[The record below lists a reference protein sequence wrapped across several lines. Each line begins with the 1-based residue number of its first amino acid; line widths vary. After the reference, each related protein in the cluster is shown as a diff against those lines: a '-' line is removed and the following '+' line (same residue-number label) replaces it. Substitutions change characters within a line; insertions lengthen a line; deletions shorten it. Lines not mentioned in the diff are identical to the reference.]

1 MSGDDRDD
9 PTAPVETDALASPAE
24 DAGVFWRTYSPR
36 FEMPISAVLSAL
48 ALGLAVLLFA
58 GLAFLS
64 MSCSG
69 SGAYTP
75 GPVIGTTDGDD
86 AFGAGESGGGGEPD
100 PTIVGNS
107 PPSRDDIKDVVQ
119 DLETLES
126 VKVDL
131 NKQFQLEDPNSVIP
145 ISDGKVAP
153 YAALDQQIRD
163 KMLGRKKG
171 DGTTG
176 NGGEGNNP
184 NGKGDGTGSD
194 STRARTL
201 RWVIAFKTAG
211 GRDYL
216 DQLKS
221 LGAKVVVP
229 TADGRG
235 MILFR
240 NLDGNPPQ
248 GKLMGDSDWN
258 ELSGLVQFADYTNL
272 TREQVGPALGMGK
285 LPKGFWAFFPKEV
298 EKELARK
305 EVGFQQRR
313 SEDIEE
319 TKFECV
325 NRGGKY
331 ELIVTRQ
338 TLKK

>member
-1 MSGDDRDD
+1 MPRDDRDD
-9 PTAPVETDALASPAE
+9 PTAPPETDALASPAE
-24 DAGVFWRTYSPR
+24 DAGVFWHTYSPR

-48 ALGLAVLLFA
+48 ALGLAVLMFVA
-58 GLAFLS
+58 LAFLS
-64 MSCSG
+64 NFNCEKST
-69 SGAYTP
+69 YQP
-75 GPVIGTTDGDD
+75 GPVIGNTDGDD

-100 PTIVGNS
+100 PAILGSNAPT
-107 PPSRDDIKDVVQ
+107 RDEMRDIVQ
-119 DLETLES
+119 DFDKLDAI
-126 VKVDL
+126 KVDL
-131 NKQFQLEDPNSVIP
+131 NKDLQLEDPNSVVP
-145 ISDGKVAP
+145 ISDKKAAA
-153 YAALDQQIRD
+153 YASLEQQIRD
-163 KMLGRKKG
+163 KMLGIKKG
-171 DGTTG
+171 DGTQG

-229 TADGRG
+229 TADGKA
-235 MILFR
+235 ILFR
-240 NLDGNPPQ
+240 SLDGNPPQ

-258 ELSGLVQFADYTNL
+258 ELTGLVQFADYTDL
-272 TREQVGPALGMGK
+272 SRRQVGEALGMGK
-285 LPKGFWAFFPKEV
+285 LPKGFWAFFPKEL

-305 EVGFQQRR
+305 EVGHQQRR
-313 SEDIEE
+313 AEDIEE